1 MLDVLIDRCFLLF
14 PSTDINIIT
23 VCCMKGL
30 NYCHY
35 FIHRLRLH
43 PFLGITKTPSRNG
56 RNHHTPLVAL
66 LQMTLWRL
74 WYKSVFVCL
83 FGRKSAQTLHRN
95 VLQMAELS
103 VVLKVVVQITPT
115 LRLLPK
121 HVFIILL
128 LSNTFNLTSRVYQL
142 QYHVKDLKKKNFN
155 SEGKH
160 LGVKLHNGVRS
171 VLSLGLCVR
180 SLITVITNFF

>member
-1 MLDVLIDRCFLLF
+1 M
-14 PSTDINIIT
+14 
-23 VCCMKGL
+23 
-30 NYCHY
+30 
-35 FIHRLRLH
+35 
-43 PFLGITKTPSRNG
+43 
-56 RNHHTPLVAL
+56 
-66 LQMTLWRL
+66 
-74 WYKSVFVCL
+74 
-83 FGRKSAQTLHRN
+83 
-95 VLQMAELS
+95 
-103 VVLKVVVQITPT
+103 LKVVVQITPT